1 MKPQPMIAMMSSV
14 AVVHP
19 AADGME
25 IDARRHVDCAK
36 TMTTMMIIL
45 TSALIDHFQK
55 KCPSL
60 PVVAGTSGPTVDVVT
75 VGGTETGARRHVDSA
90 RPTTTMTIIIR
101 QIAQKLHFHLNRK
114 DLTELVRMSAADVS
128 ALNANGME
136 IGARKHVDSA
146 RPMTTM
152 TIIMIIMMIM
162 MIMMIMTMM
171 KRMKIKI
178 MIIMMMMTLV
188 LILTMTVP
196 GLRGTTGATSIP
208 GNAVKAAREANR
220 NQFQDARMKA
230 HTVEPLKDSCARP
243 TLTSAR
249 KHAESVRKQERIQNA
264 RMNVITA
271 EPIRNSCAR
280 TTQINARKH
289 AESARERKR
298 DLFQDVRMKMNIVN
312 PI

>member
-1 MKPQPMIAMMSSV
+1 MMIMMIMMKPQLMVAMMNSV
-14 AVVHP
+14 AVVLP

-45 TSALIDHFQK
+45 ISALIDHFQK

-101 QIAQKLHFHLNRK
+101 QTALKLHFHLNRK

-128 ALNANGME
+128 ALNANGTE

-152 TIIMIIMMIM
+152 TIIMTIIM

-196 GLRGTTGATSIP
+196 GLRGTICATSIP
-208 GNAVKAAREANR
+208 GNAVKAAREAKR
-220 NQFQDARMKA
+220 NQCQDARMKA
-230 HTVEPLKDSCARP
+230 HTAEPRKDSCAKP

-249 KHAESVRKQERIQNA
+249 KHAESARKQERIQNA

-271 EPIRNSCAR
+271 EPIRNLCAK

-298 DLFQDVRMKMNIVN
+298 DLF
-312 PI
+312 